1 MSADAIQA
9 DDISRDAIPE
19 RRPEGIPAAGFS
31 GGDVPPLLAIDDLNV
46 AFMSTGVP
54 TLAVRGLSIDIM
66 PGDRLALVGESGS
79 GKTVSALSIL
89 RLLPEASTTGKLRW
103 TPRDRLSG
111 QPCETGAI
119 GRCSARGMRAI
130 RGRDF
135 AMIFPEPLSA
145 LNPLFT
151 VGDQIADVLEM
162 HEGLGHR
169 AGLARAIELL
179 DRTGVD
185 EPARRAAAFPH
196 QLSGGQRQRVVIAMA
211 LACSPQLLIADEPTT
226 ALDVTI
232 REQVLDLL
240 LKIQQEDGMAILLIT
255 HDLPLVERFARRVG
269 VMQHGRLV
277 EHNLTET
284 LFSLPQHAY
293 TRQLLGSRPQ
303 RMVAGIVDTPPL
315 LEANRVGCT
324 FNIPAGFWKRRTFQ
338 AVEDASLELRRG
350 ETVGIVGES
359 GSGKTTLALSLLR
372 LNPAVMSGS
381 ARLDGTD
388 IGSLDTRELRRLRR
402 RMQVVFQDPFSALSP
417 RMTVGE
423 ILEEGLA
430 LHFADQPASWRKAR
444 ITAIL
449 DEVGLPGASISRY
462 PHEFSGGQRQRIAIA
477 RAVVLQP
484 DLVVLDEPTSA
495 LDVSIQQQVLELLV
509 RLQRDHG
516 MAYLFITHDLA
527 VIRAVAH
534 RVVVMHRGRIVE
546 SGPTIDLLEHPTS
559 DYTRSLIKAAFSSER
574 FDSRTV
580 KRASDP

>member
-111 QPCETGAI
+111 QPCETVEI
-119 GRCSARGMRAI
+119 SRCSDREMRAI
-130 RGRDF
+130 RGRDI

-151 VGDQIADVLEM
+151 VGDQIAEVLEL

-169 AGLARAIELL
+169 AALARAIELL

>member
-1 MSADAIQA
+1 MSTDAIQP
-9 DDISRDAIPE
+9 DDLSRDMIPE

-31 GGDVPPLLAIDDLNV
+31 GTENPPLLAIDDLSV

-103 TPRDRLSG
+103 TPRDRVSG
-111 QPCETGAI
+111 QPRDTVEMS
-119 GRCSARGMRAI
+119 RCSDREMRAI
-130 RGRDF
+130 RGRDI
-135 AMIFPEPLSA
+135 AMIFQEPMSA

-151 VGDQIADVLEM
+151 VGDQIAEVLEL

-169 AGLARAIELL
+169 AAIARAIELL

-240 LKIQQEDGMAILLIT
+240 LKIQHEDGMAILLIT
-255 HDLPLVERFARRVG
+255 HDLPLVERFAHRVG
-269 VMQHGRLV
+269 VMQHGQLV

-303 RMVAGIVDTPPL
+303 RMVAGLVNTPPL
-315 LEANRVGCT
+315 LEAHQVGCT
-324 FNIPAGFWKRRTFQ
+324 FNIAAGFWKRRTFQ

-350 ETVGIVGES
+350 ETLGIVGES

-388 IGSLDTRELRRLRR
+388 IVSLDTRELRRLRR

-430 LHFADQPASWRKAR
+430 LHFDDQPASWRKTR
-444 ITAIL
+444 IATIL
-449 DEVGLPGASISRY
+449 DEVGLPAASVGRY

-509 RLQRDHG
+509 RLQKDHG

-546 SGPTIDLLEHPTS
+546 SGPTIELLEHATS

-574 FDSRTV
+574 FGSGTG
-580 KRASDP
+580 SQPNTT